1 MTSPTQGP
9 IRAPPRL
16 VDDEDDDDDEVVVAK
31 QVLADEAVTMTDEEE
46 SEEEESEEEE
56 EEESEEEES
65 SDFAEYSEDSRSA
78 SPCVSPTRAR
88 AHAQTV
94 PDVRRERL
102 MSSLLSE

>member
-1 MTSPTQGP
+1 MT
-9 IRAPPRL
+9 
-16 VDDEDDDDDEVVVAK
+16 E
-31 QVLADEAVTMTDEEE
+31 EEE

-56 EEESEEEES
+56 EEESEEDES

-94 PDVRRERL
+94 PLPDVRRERL